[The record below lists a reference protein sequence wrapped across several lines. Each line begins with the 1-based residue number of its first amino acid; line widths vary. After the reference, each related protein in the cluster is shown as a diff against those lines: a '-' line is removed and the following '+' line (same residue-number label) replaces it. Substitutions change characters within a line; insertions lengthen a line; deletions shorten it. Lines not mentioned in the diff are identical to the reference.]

1 MKRFATI
8 TLTTALCLSVS
19 ALAQHG
25 HGMSGGMGGM
35 NMGHHSSMSTHS
47 KMSGTHGQRTMQQK
61 LSTNS
66 DLSAKIAK
74 LAGMPAQDACAGF
87 KNLGQCMAT
96 AHVSQN
102 LGIPFASL
110 KDTELGLNADGTQS
124 TTAKPMSLGKAIQTL
139 APQADSKTELKKAN
153 QQSKDDAD
161 SVDGEMDSEF

>member
-1 MKRFATI
+1 MANRTNDI
-8 TLTTALCLSVS
+8 QVTLEIGPKGKKVVAVAPDWPGLERGARTGEAAIERL
-19 ALAQHG
+19 LAYVP
-25 HGMSGGMGGM
+25 
-35 NMGHHSSMSTHS
+35 
-47 KMSGTHGQRTMQQK
+47 RY
-61 LSTNS
+61 
-66 DLSAKIAK
+66 APIAK

-110 KDTELGLNADGTQS
+110 KDTELGLNPDGTQS